1 MLSPIDQLLII
12 LGASVLVMGVL
23 WVVQRV
29 LDDAGV
35 VDVGWSYLLGFSG
48 IFAAVTGTGGL
59 WPRLAIGAMVG
70 LWGIR
75 LGTHLLIDRVL
86 PGIEDGR
93 YTMLREMAGAR
104 IQPVLFV
111 FFQAQAV
118 SVPVLSIPF
127 VLAASSPR
135 DGLGAPE
142 IIGLVVWLGALAGE
156 SIADTQLARFKKRE
170 GTKGYTCR
178 EGLWKYSRHPN
189 YFFEWL
195 MWVAYALVAL
205 GAPYGWL
212 GFLSPLLILVL
223 VTKVSGIPPTEA
235 RALQSRRDYK
245 DYQKTTSAFF
255 PLPPKNPPTEKPPTE
270 SAPTADDPGGAKT
283 EHP

>member
-1 MLSPIDQLLII
+1 VLSPIDQLLII
-12 LGASVLVMGVL
+12 LAASVVVMLVL

-93 YTMLREMAGAR
+93 YTMLREMAGGK
-104 IQPVLFV
+104 IQPVLFF

-118 SVPVLSIPF
+118 SVPILSVPF
-127 VLAASSPR
+127 VLAASSPK

-142 IIGLVVWLGALAGE
+142 IIGLIVWLGALAGE
-156 SIADTQLARFKKRE
+156 SVADMQLARFKKRE

-212 GFLSPLLILVL
+212 GFLSPLVILVL
-223 VTKVSGIPPTEA
+223 VTKVTGIPPTEA
-235 RALQSRRDYK
+235 RAVQSRRDYK
-245 DYQKTTSAFF
+245 EYQKTTSAFF
-255 PLPPKNPPTEKPPTE
+255 PWPPKSPPPPDHPSGE
-270 SAPTADDPGGAKT
+270 PMT
-283 EHP
+283 EHA